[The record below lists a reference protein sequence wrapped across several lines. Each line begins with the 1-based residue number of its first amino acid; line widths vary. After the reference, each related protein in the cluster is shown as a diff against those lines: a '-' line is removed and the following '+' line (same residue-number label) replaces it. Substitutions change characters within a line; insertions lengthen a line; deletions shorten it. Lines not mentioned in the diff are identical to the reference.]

1 MADAWEF
8 PVIAACSVISTS
20 GRAEASM
27 PRAPVFA
34 FRGSALAD
42 LPSARFADA
51 MAIPTQT
58 IVSGSRRSSRSDATV
73 DADQPYSSLSG
84 LPPVLNMV
92 MRTRCQV
99 WLALAVFA
107 VLAVDPV
114 VTSAQPIIGR
124 ARWCATLPFGG
135 MMQCSY
141 SALEHCMTYAR
152 GVSNQCSLNPWYE
165 GPPNPPRKRPRRGAS
180 TLGPH

>member
-1 MADAWEF
+1 
-8 PVIAACSVISTS
+8 
-20 GRAEASM
+20 
-27 PRAPVFA
+27 
-34 FRGSALAD
+34 
-42 LPSARFADA
+42 
-51 MAIPTQT
+51 
-58 IVSGSRRSSRSDATV
+58 
-73 DADQPYSSLSG
+73 
-84 LPPVLNMV
+84 

-180 TLGPH
+180 TLGPHWQAPGCCSIGPSRYGLSRIATALL